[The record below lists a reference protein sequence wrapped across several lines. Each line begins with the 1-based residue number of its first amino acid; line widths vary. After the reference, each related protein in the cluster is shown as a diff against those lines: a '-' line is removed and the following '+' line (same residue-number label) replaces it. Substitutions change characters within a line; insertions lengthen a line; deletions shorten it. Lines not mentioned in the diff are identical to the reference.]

1 MPWWVITYL
10 AALTLMITI
19 SLIKDY
25 RDNRSI
31 LYMLAEFASGAI
43 GFVFVYGYFN
53 PEITDILGWLLIPLL
68 AYTIAWD
75 QFALSKM
82 KKSAYADLSE
92 QENDEMDK
100 YSKLFAFLF
109 ISPCYIA
116 GSSLS
121 WQLISL

>member
-10 AALTLMITI
+10 VALTLVITI
-19 SLIKDY
+19 SLIKDC
-25 RDNRSI
+25 RDKRSI
-31 LYMLAEFASGAI
+31 LYMLAEFASGGT

-53 PEITDILGWLLIPLL
+53 PEIAGILGWLIIPLL
-68 AYTIAWD
+68 AYTIVWD

-92 QENDEMDK
+92 QENAEMDK

-116 GSSLS
+116 GILLS

>member
-1 MPWWVITYL
+1 MPWWAIIYL

-25 RDNRSI
+25 RDRRGI
-31 LYMLAEFASGAI
+31 LYILAEFASGAI

-53 PEITDILGWLLIPLL
+53 PEISITIGWLVIPLL
-68 AYTIAWD
+68 IIAIAWD

-82 KKSAYADLSE
+82 KKSAYADLSA

-116 GSSLS
+116 GASLS
-121 WQLISL
+121 WQLISM